1 MVGLTEQ
8 VNLRLLW
15 IGDMMRSC
23 SLYILNFT
31 QVFEDWLLEFL
42 ERDLGQVLCIV
53 REVERVYVKPDNNS
67 CHLTIWRVLE
77 IVDVLLLPIEGKHVL
92 IRPADLLEALLVSA
106 S

>member
-1 MVGLTEQ
+1 MSLRVLLGQLKRPGLLTWWQLSFGLGHMVGLTEQ

-67 CHLTIWRVLE
+67 CHLTI
-77 IVDVLLLPIEGKHVL
+77 
-92 IRPADLLEALLVSA
+92 
-106 S
+106 